1 LDRRRLSIVK
11 LLEMQELL
19 RGINI
24 FLIGMM
30 GIGKTTVGKL
40 LAQELGYRF
49 FDTDV
54 LIERVTQ
61 QPINKIFA
69 SIGEENFRQIES
81 QVLIE
86 VAACTKSV
94 IATGGGIVLRSQN
107 WGHLR
112 HGLIIWLD
120 ASVELLTA
128 RLANDQTRPLL
139 QKTDLASKLN
149 SLLEQRRSL
158 YTQGDLRIFINKNDT
173 PEMLISRI
181 LEKIPSKIVSSFKVS
196 KSQN

>member
-1 LDRRRLSIVK
+1 
-11 LLEMQELL
+11 MQELL
-19 RGINI
+19 RGVNI

-30 GIGKTTVGKL
+30 GTGKTTVGKL
-40 LAQELGYRF
+40 LAQELSYRF

-54 LIERVTQ
+54 LVERVKQ
-61 QPINKIFA
+61 QPIDKIFA

-86 VAACTKSV
+86 VAACTRSV
-94 IATGGGIVLRSQN
+94 IATGGGIVLKAQN
-107 WGHLR
+107 WSHLR

-120 ASVELLTA
+120 ASVELLTV
-128 RLANDQTRPLL
+128 RLVDDKTRPLL
-139 QKTDLASKLN
+139 QSTDLTSKLN

-158 YTQGDLRIFINKNDT
+158 YSQGDLRIFINENDT

-181 LEKIPSKIVSSFKVS
+181 LEKIPSKMISGFEAS
-196 KSQN
+196 KNQN

>member
-1 LDRRRLSIVK
+1 
-11 LLEMQELL
+11 MQELL

-30 GIGKTTVGKL
+30 GTGKTTVGKL
-40 LAQELGYRF
+40 LAKELGYRF

-61 QPINKIFA
+61 QPIDKIFA

-81 QVLIE
+81 KVLIE

-94 IATGGGIVLRSQN
+94 IATGGGIILKSQN
-107 WGHLR
+107 WSHLR

-139 QKTDLASKLN
+139 QKTDLTSKLN

-158 YTQGDLRIFINKNDT
+158 YAQGDLRIFINENDT
-173 PEMLISRI
+173 SEILISKI
-181 LEKIPSKIVSSFKVS
+181 LEKIPSKIISICEVYKN
-196 KSQN
+196 KN

>member
-1 LDRRRLSIVK
+1 
-11 LLEMQELL
+11 MQELL
-19 RGINI
+19 GGTNI

-30 GIGKTTVGKL
+30 GTGKTTVGKL

-54 LIERVTQ
+54 LIEQVTQ
-61 QPINKIFA
+61 QPIEKIFT

-81 QVLIE
+81 QVLME

-94 IATGGGIVLRSQN
+94 IATGGGIILRSQN
-107 WGHLR
+107 WSHLR

-128 RLANDQTRPLL
+128 RLANDYTRPLL
-139 QKTDLASKLN
+139 QKTDLTSRLN

-158 YTQGDLRIFINKNDT
+158 YAQGDLRIFINENDT

-181 LEKIPSKIVSSFKVS
+181 LAKIPSKVISSLEVY
-196 KSQN
+196 QNKN